1 MECCICRR
9 KSKQCR
15 CKKYSIRF
23 GIAPKVIAFKLY
35 EGSMTHIQ
43 ALTAIRKTLKLKGLL
58 QLHDS
63 NWKPHNKR
71 LKIGVMYIVRHT
83 ND

>member
-1 MECCICRR
+1 M
-9 KSKQCR
+9 
-15 CKKYSIRF
+15 F